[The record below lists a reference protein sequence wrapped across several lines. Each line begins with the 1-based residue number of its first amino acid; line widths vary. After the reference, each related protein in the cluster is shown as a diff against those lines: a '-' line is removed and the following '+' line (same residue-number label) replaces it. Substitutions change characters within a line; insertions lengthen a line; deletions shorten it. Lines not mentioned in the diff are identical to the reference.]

1 MTVHKHNIHRYS
13 HFVKMAGHGLVHP
26 HGHHNEHLSHHLK
39 HLHLG
44 SVRTTRGAGTVAK
57 RHEDYD
63 SEPEGAIIHNRNGRH
78 HKERQ
83 LVHRH
88 RSIRPLH
95 FKI

>member
-13 HFVKMAGHGLVHP
+13 HFVKMTGHGLVHP
-26 HGHHNEHLSHHLK
+26 HGHHHLHNEHLSHHLK

-44 SVRTTRGAGTVAK
+44 RGTVAK